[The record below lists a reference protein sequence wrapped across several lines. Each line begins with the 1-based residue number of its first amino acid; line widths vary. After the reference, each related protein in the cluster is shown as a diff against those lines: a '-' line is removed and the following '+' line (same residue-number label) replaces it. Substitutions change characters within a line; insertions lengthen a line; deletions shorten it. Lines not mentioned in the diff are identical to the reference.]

1 MQTSNLLIMALCYC
15 LLLYSLCFCFSA
27 YVLFIVDEGEINK
40 MDQLWLEREMF
51 NINRHCKVI
60 YRTLTDVGTNGVLND
75 SKELTM

>member
-1 MQTSNLLIMALCYC
+1 MLLFIVVLFVFY
-15 LLLYSLCFCFSA
+15 FSA
-27 YVLFIVDEGEINK
+27 YVLFIVDAGEINR

-60 YRTLTDVGTNGVLND
+60 YRTLTDVGMNGVLND